1 MHFSYTR
8 YIENQIRETFGF
20 KGTPLGLLSENERK
34 KINNG
39 TCYLFTHRLCV
50 RPVSDR
56 ILLRKAKGIDI
67 RKYGSGNAGT
77 TNALRVLGTKAG
89 LIVLAGDCL
98 KCIIAVCITRA
109 LFSTGHPE
117 NIYLLCLYTGAGA
130 IIGHNFPFYMGFKGG
145 KGIAATAGLILS
157 FHPYFIVMG
166 VVLFFGTFL
175 TTHYVSLGSLLV
187 YAGFMIQ
194 MVVCGQMG
202 LFGAMPQSQ
211 LYEMYAITAFLT
223 VMAYWKHRQNIVRLI
238 HGNERKTYLF
248 KNKKSAEAQTE
259 ISGEDK

>member
-1 MHFSYTR
+1 MERVICLLIGYV
-8 YIENQIRETFGF
+8 FG
-20 KGTPLGLLSENERK
+20 
-34 KINNG
+34 
-39 TCYLFTHRLCV
+39 LFQTAYFYG
-50 RPVSDR
+50 
-56 ILLRKAKGIDI
+56 KAKGIDI

-98 KCIIAVCITRA
+98 KCIVAVCITKA
-109 LFSTGHPE
+109 LFTTGHPE

-194 MVVCGQMG
+194 MVVCGQIG
-202 LFGAMPQSQ
+202 RAH
-211 LYEMYAITAFLT
+211 
-223 VMAYWKHRQNIVRLI
+223 V
-238 HGNERKTYLF
+238 
-248 KNKKSAEAQTE
+248 
-259 ISGEDK
+259 